1 MCVSN
6 NFNKRGGHLGHSWYD
21 IKEIVKHTI
30 KWKRGNNNHCNLLNV
45 KQGDWTKLLK
55 KFKYSLDM
63 VLTFWSSIRYLIFVK
78 KKNKICQ
85 SMNVHC
91 PYSVLT
97 FGIINLRVWK
107 YCSFWSPHCSCQ
119 KQEIVKHYIIF
130 HYKSKIRV
138 RVGLVGRSF
147 LFVCLFVCCLI
158 SANNCT

>member
-1 MCVSN
+1 
-6 NFNKRGGHLGHSWYD
+6 
-21 IKEIVKHTI
+21 
-30 KWKRGNNNHCNLLNV
+30 
-45 KQGDWTKLLK
+45 
-55 KFKYSLDM
+55 
-63 VLTFWSSIRYLIFVK
+63 
-78 KKNKICQ
+78 
-85 SMNVHC
+85 MNVHC

-158 SANNCT
+158 RANNCANKTVLTKQQSQLCSIMSYNSCDPCMTKDVHIRYQCLVSSAGRIHDLHFFCLASVWCFFCVKRLSVGHSIRPKNIWTVT